1 MVKGIRHFGIVS
13 NNLKKDIDFY
23 TILGF
28 IRSNSGTL
36 TAKESKKLIGID
48 SILNYTKIILSNNK
62 TQRIELYEFAEK
74 QHFYQNQT
82 HHLAFTVENLREAHK
97 KLEEIGIK
105 FISKPTL
112 DKENKHKLCFCRD
125 FSYNL
130 IELVE
135 EIK

>member
-28 IRSNSGTL
+28 TRSTSGTL
-36 TAKESKKLIGID
+36 TAKETKKLIGID
-48 SILNYTKIILSNNK
+48 SILTYTKLILNSNK
-62 TQRIELYEFAEK
+62 TQRIELYEFAER

-82 HHLAFTVENLREAHK
+82 HHLAFTVESIKEVYK
-97 KLEEIGIK
+97 KLQEIGIK
-105 FISKPTL
+105 FVSNPVF
-112 DKENKHKLCFCRD
+112 DKEKKHKLCFCRD